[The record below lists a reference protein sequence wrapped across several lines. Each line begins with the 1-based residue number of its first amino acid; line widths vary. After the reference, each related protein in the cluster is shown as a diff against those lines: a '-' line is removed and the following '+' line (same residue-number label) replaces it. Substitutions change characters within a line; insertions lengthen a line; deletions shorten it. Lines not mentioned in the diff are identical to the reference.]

1 MIFQILNI
9 LLNKKV
15 QVYAIK
21 ENYEL
26 GNNIQSQVLA
36 FAFGLS
42 AQIER
47 DLISER
53 TKMGLERA
61 RKEGKKIGRPKGK
74 AKKYKL
80 TRYKTYIQNE
90 IENGRSINS
99 LSKELNVT
107 WTTLKNYIK
116 TTF

>member
-1 MIFQILNI
+1 
-9 LLNKKV
+9 
-15 QVYAIK
+15 
-21 ENYEL
+21 
-26 GNNIQSQVLA
+26 
-36 FAFGLS
+36 
-42 AQIER
+42 
-47 DLISER
+47 
-53 TKMGLERA
+53 MGLERA

-90 IENGRSINS
+90 IENGRSINN

-107 WTTLKNYIK
+107 WTTLKNYIE